1 MSTFG
6 RRTDVE
12 FNETSKCDIKKLIGT
27 VVVVVVVVVFRISL
41 EPSGHQHDCEK
52 IFCGQSNRF

>member
-27 VVVVVVVVVFRISL
+27 VVVVVVVFRISL
-41 EPSGHQHDCEK
+41 EPSGHQRDCEK